1 MRPAAPRL
9 VLLGGILAGV
19 VILADQASK
28 WWLLNGLMQ
37 QPRVI
42 ELTPFFNLVTAW
54 NRGVSFSLFHTDSA
68 SGPFILSAVS
78 VVISIVL
85 AVWLFRVSKPLTAV
99 AIGLVIG
106 GALGNVIDRL
116 RFGAVF
122 DFLDVYWG
130 NYHWPAFNLAD
141 SAIVTGVFLLLLD
154 GLFHGSEQGKN

>member
-1 MRPAAPRL
+1 MRLAAPRL

-19 VILADQASK
+19 IILADQAST

-54 NRGVSFSLFHTDSA
+54 NRGVSFSLLHTDSA

-85 AVWLFRVSKPLTAV
+85 AIWLLRVSKPLTAI

-122 DFLDVYWG
+122 DFLDVYWR

-141 SAIVTGVFLLLLD
+141 SAIVTGVVLLLLD